1 LNGLFGSGC
10 LKDINMKKLFFV
22 FFITTGLH
30 SMINN
35 QTLKLEIE
43 RLKQE
48 LQKDK
53 IKLNQLYEDTVL
65 LETVAAIGK
74 KKIA

>member
-1 LNGLFGSGC
+1 
-10 LKDINMKKLFFV
+10 MKKLFFV